1 MKGEIKIKLKTHP
14 YLPTG
19 VEAVEA
25 EMLKELGLKSIDEL
39 FTDIPDKIKFKGKM
53 NIPGPYSELEVK
65 RIVAKLLEKNVSSMD
80 IPVFLGAGV
89 WPHYVPAVV
98 DTIVGRLEF
107 ATSYTPYQAEI
118 SQGILQAQFEY
129 QSMICE
135 LTGMDVANASMY
147 DWATSLGEAA
157 LMASRV
163 TKKTE
168 IIIPYFIHPERK
180 AVLKLMIEPA
190 GMKMIEVNQ
199 DKETGQINLEDLKNK
214 VSKNTAAIYVEN
226 PSYLG
231 FLEEKVK
238 EVGEIAHENGAL
250 YIVGV
255 DPTSLG
261 LLKAP
266 GDYGADIVIG
276 EGQPLGNS
284 MNYGGPL
291 LGIFACKED
300 FVRQMPGRIIGL
312 TTTKKQNQRAFCM
325 ALQTREQYIRREKA
339 TSSICTNE
347 ALCAVAAAVY
357 LSLLGPKGLKRLG
370 EIIMIKSSYAMK
382 KLNEIAGVKVPL
394 FKAVHF
400 KEFTVNFDETGK
412 TALEV
417 HKKLLKEGVHGGKII
432 KEEFPELGET
442 MLCCV
447 TEVHLKEDIDKLSN
461 SLKKVLEE

>member
-1 MKGEIKIKLKTHP
+1 
-14 YLPTG
+14 
-19 VEAVEA
+19 
-25 EMLKELGLKSIDEL
+25 MLKELGLKNIEEL
-39 FTDIPDKIKFKGKM
+39 FTDIPEKIKFKGKL
-53 NIPGPYSELEVK
+53 NIPGPFSEVEVK
-65 RIVAKLLEKNVSSMD
+65 RKIAKLLEKNVSSMD

-98 DTIVGRLEF
+98 DAIIGRAEF
-107 ATSYTPYQAEI
+107 ATSYTPYQAEV

-157 LMASRV
+157 LMASRL

-168 IIIPYFIHPERK
+168 FIIPHFIHPERK
-180 AVLKLMIEPA
+180 AVLKLMVEPV
-190 GMKMIEVNQ
+190 KIKIIEVNQ
-199 DKETGQINLEDLKNK
+199 DRETGQINLEDLKGK
-214 VSKNTAAIYVEN
+214 TSKNTAAIYIEN

-231 FLEEKVK
+231 FLEEKAK
-238 EVGEIAHENGAL
+238 EIGEIAHENKAL

-266 GDYGADIVIG
+266 GDYGADIVVG

-291 LGIFACKED
+291 LGIFACKEE

-370 EIIMIKSSYAMK
+370 EIIMTKSNYTMK
-382 KLNEIAGVKVPL
+382 RLKEEVGVKTPL
-394 FKAVHF
+394 FKAIHF

-442 MLCCV
+442 ALYCV
-447 TEVHLKEDIDKLSN
+447 TEVHLKEDIDKLVEA
-461 SLKKVLEE
+461 LKKVLEA

>member
-1 MKGEIKIKLKTHP
+1 
-14 YLPTG
+14 
-19 VEAVEA
+19 
-25 EMLKELGLKSIDEL
+25 MLKELGLKNIEEL
-39 FTDIPDKIKFKGKM
+39 FTDIPEKIKFKGKL
-53 NIPGPYSELEVK
+53 NIPGPFSEVEVK
-65 RIVAKLLEKNVSSMD
+65 RKIAKLLEKNVSSMD

-98 DTIVGRLEF
+98 DAIIGRAEF
-107 ATSYTPYQAEI
+107 ATSYTPYQAEV

-157 LMASRV
+157 LMASRL

-168 IIIPYFIHPERK
+168 FIIPHFIHPERK
-180 AVLKLMIEPA
+180 AVLKLMVEPA
-190 GMKMIEVNQ
+190 KIKIIEVNQ
-199 DKETGQINLEDLKNK
+199 DRETGQINLEDLKGK
-214 VSKNTAAIYVEN
+214 TSKNTAAIYIEN

-231 FLEEKVK
+231 FLEEKAK
-238 EVGEIAHENGAL
+238 EIGEIAHENKAL

-266 GDYGADIVIG
+266 GDYGADIVVG

-291 LGIFACKED
+291 LGIFACKEE

-370 EIIMIKSSYAMK
+370 EIIMTKSAYTMKRLKEVSGIKT
-382 KLNEIAGVKVPL
+382 PL

-400 KEFTVNFDETGK
+400 KEFTVNFDEAGK

-442 MLCCV
+442 ALYCV
-447 TEVHLKEDIDKLSN
+447 TEVHLKEDIDKLVD
-461 SLKKVLEE
+461 SLKKVLEA

>member
-1 MKGEIKIKLKTHP
+1 
-14 YLPTG
+14 
-19 VEAVEA
+19 
-25 EMLKELGLKSIDEL
+25 MLKELGLKNIEEL
-39 FTDIPDKIKFKGKM
+39 FTDIPEKIKFKGKL
-53 NIPGPYSELEVK
+53 NIPGPFSEVEVK
-65 RIVAKLLEKNVSSMD
+65 RKIAKLLEKNVSSMD

-98 DTIVGRLEF
+98 DAIIGRAEF
-107 ATSYTPYQAEI
+107 ATSYTPYQAEV

-157 LMASRV
+157 LMASRL

-168 IIIPYFIHPERK
+168 VIIPHFIHPERK
-180 AVLKLMIEPA
+180 AVLKLMVEPV
-190 GMKMIEVNQ
+190 KIKIIEVNQ
-199 DKETGQINLEDLKNK
+199 DRETGQINLEDLKGK
-214 VSKNTAAIYVEN
+214 TSKNTAAIYIEN

-231 FLEEKVK
+231 FLEEKAK
-238 EVGEIAHENGAL
+238 EIGEIAHENKAL

-266 GDYGADIVIG
+266 GDYGADIVVG

-291 LGIFACKED
+291 LGIFACKEE

-370 EIIMIKSSYAMK
+370 EIIMTKSNYTMK
-382 KLNEIAGVKVPL
+382 RLKEEVGVKTPL
-394 FKAVHF
+394 FKAIHF

-442 MLCCV
+442 ALYCV
-447 TEVHLKEDIDKLSN
+447 TEVHLKEDIDKLVEA
-461 SLKKVLEE
+461 LKKVLEA

>member
-1 MKGEIKIKLKTHP
+1 MKLKTHP

-19 VEAVEA
+19 VEEIEVG
-25 EMLKELGLKSIDEL
+25 MLKELGLKTIDEL
-39 FTDIPDKIKFKGKM
+39 FTDIPEKVKFKGKL
-53 NIPGPYSELEVK
+53 NIPGPFSEVEVK
-65 RIVAKLLEKNVSSMD
+65 RRIAKLLEKNVSSMD
-80 IPVFLGAGV
+80 IPTFLGAGV

-98 DTIVGRLEF
+98 DTIIGRAEF
-107 ATSYTPYQAEI
+107 LTSYTPYQAEV

-157 LMASRV
+157 LMAARL

-168 IIIPYFIHPERK
+168 FIIPYFIHPERK
-180 AVLKLMIEPA
+180 AVLKLMSEPA
-190 GMKMIEVNQ
+190 KMKIIEVKQ
-199 DKETGQINLEDLKNK
+199 DKETGQINLEDLKTK
-214 VSKNTAAIYVEN
+214 ISKNTAGIYIEN

-238 EVGEIAHENGAL
+238 EIGEIAHENGAL

-266 GDYGADIVIG
+266 ADYGADIVVG

-291 LGIFACKED
+291 LGIFACKEE

-357 LSLLGPKGLKRLG
+357 LSLLGPRGLKRLG
-370 EIIMIKSSYAMK
+370 EIIMTKAIYAMK
-382 KLNEIAGVKVPL
+382 KLKEIPGVKVPL
-394 FKAVHF
+394 FKASHF

-412 TALEV
+412 TVLEV

-432 KEEFPELGET
+432 KNEFPELGET
-442 MLCCV
+442 ALYCV
-447 TEVHLKEDIDKLSN
+447 TEVHLKEDVDKLVN
-461 SLKKVLEE
+461 SLKKVLEV

>member
-1 MKGEIKIKLKTHP
+1 
-14 YLPTG
+14 
-19 VEAVEA
+19 
-25 EMLKELGLKSIDEL
+25 MLKELGLKSIDDL
-39 FTDIPDKIKFKGKM
+39 FTDIPEKIKFKGKL
-53 NIPGPYSELEVK
+53 NIPGPLSELEVK
-65 RIVAKLLEKNVSSMD
+65 RKVAKLLEKNVSSMD
-80 IPVFLGAGV
+80 VPVFLGAGV

-98 DTIVGRLEF
+98 DAIVGRAEL
-107 ATSYTPYQAEI
+107 ATSYTPYQAEV

-157 LMASRV
+157 LMASRL

-168 IIIPYFIHPERK
+168 VIIPHFIHPERK
-180 AVLKLMIEPA
+180 AVLKLMVEPA
-190 GMKMIEVNQ
+190 KMKIIEVNQ
-199 DKETGQINLEDLKNK
+199 DRETGQINLEDLKGK
-214 VSKNTAAIYVEN
+214 TSKNTAAIYIEN

-231 FLEEKVK
+231 FLEEKAK
-238 EVGEIAHENGAL
+238 EIGEIAHENEAF

-266 GDYGADIVIG
+266 GDYGADIVVG

-291 LGIFACKED
+291 LGIFACKEE

-325 ALQTREQYIRREKA
+325 ALQTREQHIRREKA

-357 LSLLGPKGLKRLG
+357 LSLLGPKELKRLG
-370 EIIMIKSSYAMK
+370 EIIMTKSTYTMKRLKEVSGIKT
-382 KLNEIAGVKVPL
+382 PL

-400 KEFTVNFDETGK
+400 KEFTVNFDEAGK

-442 MLCCV
+442 ALYCV
-447 TEVHLKEDIDKLSN
+447 TEVHLKEDIDKLVD
-461 SLKKVLEE
+461 SLKKVLEA

>member
-1 MKGEIKIKLKTHP
+1 MKTHP

-19 VEAVEA
+19 VEAIEA
-25 EMLKELGLKSIDEL
+25 EMLKELGLKTIEEL
-39 FTDIPDKIKFKGKM
+39 FTDIPNEVKFKGKL

-65 RIVAKLLEKNVSSMD
+65 RMIAKLLEKNVSSMD

-98 DTIVGRLEF
+98 DAIVGRLEF
-107 ATSYTPYQAEI
+107 ATSYTPYQAEV

-157 LMASRV
+157 LMASRI

-168 IIIPYFIHPERK
+168 VVIPYFIHPERK
-180 AVLKLMIEPA
+180 AVLKLMIEPV
-190 GMKMIEVNQ
+190 GMKAIEVNQ
-199 DKETGQINLEDLKNK
+199 SKDTGEINLEDLKNK
-214 VSKNTAAIYVEN
+214 ISKNTAAVYIEN

-231 FLEEKVK
+231 FLEEKAK
-238 EVGEIAHENGAL
+238 EVGEIAHENEAL

-266 GDYGADIVIG
+266 GDYGADIVVG

-291 LGIFACKED
+291 LGIFACKEE
-300 FVRQMPGRIIGL
+300 FARQMPGRIIGL

-382 KLNEIAGVKVPL
+382 KLKEIAGIKAPL

-442 MLCCV
+442 MLYCV

-461 SLKKVLEE
+461 SLKKVLEA

>member
-1 MKGEIKIKLKTHP
+1 
-14 YLPTG
+14 
-19 VEAVEA
+19 
-25 EMLKELGLKSIDEL
+25 MLKELGLKNIEEL
-39 FTDIPDKIKFKGKM
+39 FTDIPEKIKFKGKL
-53 NIPGPYSELEVK
+53 NIPGPFSEVEVK
-65 RIVAKLLEKNVSSMD
+65 RKIAKLLEKNVSSMD

-98 DTIVGRLEF
+98 DAIIGRAEF
-107 ATSYTPYQAEI
+107 ATSYTPYQAEV

-157 LMASRV
+157 LMASRL

-168 IIIPYFIHPERK
+168 IIIPHFIHPERK
-180 AVLKLMIEPA
+180 AVLKLMVEPA
-190 GMKMIEVNQ
+190 KIKIIEVNQ
-199 DKETGQINLEDLKNK
+199 DRETGQINLEDLKGK
-214 VSKNTAAIYVEN
+214 TSKNTAAIYIEN

-231 FLEEKVK
+231 FLEEKAK
-238 EVGEIAHENGAL
+238 EIGEIAHENKAL

-266 GDYGADIVIG
+266 GDYGADIVVG

-291 LGIFACKED
+291 LGIFACKEE

-370 EIIMIKSSYAMK
+370 EIIMTKSNYTMK
-382 KLNEIAGVKVPL
+382 RLKEEVGVKTPL
-394 FKAVHF
+394 FKAIHF

-442 MLCCV
+442 ALYCV
-447 TEVHLKEDIDKLSN
+447 TEVHLKEDIDKLVET
-461 SLKKVLEE
+461 LKKVLEA

>member
-1 MKGEIKIKLKTHP
+1 
-14 YLPTG
+14 
-19 VEAVEA
+19 
-25 EMLKELGLKSIDEL
+25 MLKELGLKNIEEL
-39 FTDIPDKIKFKGKM
+39 FTDIPEKIKFKGKL
-53 NIPGPYSELEVK
+53 NIPGPFSEVEVK
-65 RIVAKLLEKNVSSMD
+65 RKIAKLLEKNVSSMD

-98 DTIVGRLEF
+98 DAIIGRAEF
-107 ATSYTPYQAEI
+107 ATSYTPYQAEV

-157 LMASRV
+157 LMASRL

-168 IIIPYFIHPERK
+168 VIIPHFIHPERK
-180 AVLKLMIEPA
+180 AVLKLMVEPA
-190 GMKMIEVNQ
+190 KIKIIEVNQ
-199 DKETGQINLEDLKNK
+199 NRETGQINLEDLKDK
-214 VSKNTAAIYVEN
+214 TSKNTAAIYIEN

-231 FLEEKVK
+231 FLEEKAK
-238 EVGEIAHENGAL
+238 EIGEIAHENEAL

-266 GDYGADIVIG
+266 GDYGADIVVG

-291 LGIFACKED
+291 LGIFACKEE

-370 EIIMIKSSYAMK
+370 EIIMTKSNYTMK
-382 KLNEIAGVKVPL
+382 RLKEEVGVKTPL
-394 FKAVHF
+394 FKAIHF

-442 MLCCV
+442 ALYCV
-447 TEVHLKEDIDKLSN
+447 TEVHLKEDIDKLVEA
-461 SLKKVLEE
+461 LKKVLEA

>member
-1 MKGEIKIKLKTHP
+1 L
-14 YLPTG
+14 
-19 VEAVEA
+19 
-25 EMLKELGLKSIDEL
+25 LKELGLKNIEEL
-39 FTDIPDKIKFKGKM
+39 FTDIPEKIKFKGKL
-53 NIPGPYSELEVK
+53 NIPGPFSEVEVK
-65 RIVAKLLEKNVSSMD
+65 RKIAKLLEKNVSSMD

-98 DTIVGRLEF
+98 DAIIGRAEF
-107 ATSYTPYQAEI
+107 ATSYTPYQAEV

-157 LMASRV
+157 LMASRL

-168 IIIPYFIHPERK
+168 VIIPHFIHPERK
-180 AVLKLMIEPA
+180 AVLKLMVEPA
-190 GMKMIEVNQ
+190 KIKIIEVNQ
-199 DKETGQINLEDLKNK
+199 NRETGQINLEDLKDK
-214 VSKNTAAIYVEN
+214 TSKNTAAIYIEN

-231 FLEEKVK
+231 FLEEKAK
-238 EVGEIAHENGAL
+238 EIGEIAHENEAL

-266 GDYGADIVIG
+266 GDYGADIVVG

-291 LGIFACKED
+291 LGIFACKEE

-370 EIIMIKSSYAMK
+370 EIIMTKSNYTMK
-382 KLNEIAGVKVPL
+382 RLKEEVGVKTPL
-394 FKAVHF
+394 FKAIHF

-442 MLCCV
+442 ALYCV
-447 TEVHLKEDIDKLSN
+447 TEVHLKEDIDKLVEA
-461 SLKKVLEE
+461 LKKVLEA

>member
-1 MKGEIKIKLKTHP
+1 
-14 YLPTG
+14 
-19 VEAVEA
+19 
-25 EMLKELGLKSIDEL
+25 MLKELGLKSIDDL
-39 FTDIPDKIKFKGKM
+39 FTDIPEKIKFKGKL
-53 NIPGPYSELEVK
+53 NIPGPLSELEVK
-65 RIVAKLLEKNVSSMD
+65 RKVAKLLEKNVSSMD
-80 IPVFLGAGV
+80 VPVFLGAGV

-98 DTIVGRLEF
+98 DAIVGRAEL
-107 ATSYTPYQAEI
+107 ATSYTPYQAEV

-157 LMASRV
+157 LMASRL

-168 IIIPYFIHPERK
+168 VIIPHFIHPERK
-180 AVLKLMIEPA
+180 AVLKLMVEPA
-190 GMKMIEVNQ
+190 KMKIIEVNQ
-199 DKETGQINLEDLKNK
+199 DRETGQINLEDLKGK
-214 VSKNTAAIYVEN
+214 TSKNTAAIYIEN

-231 FLEEKVK
+231 FLEEKAK
-238 EVGEIAHENGAL
+238 EIGEIAHENEAF

-266 GDYGADIVIG
+266 GDYGADIVVG

-291 LGIFACKED
+291 LGIFACKEE

-370 EIIMIKSSYAMK
+370 EIIMTKSNYTMK
-382 KLNEIAGVKVPL
+382 RLKEEVGVKTPL
-394 FKAVHF
+394 FKAIHF

-442 MLCCV
+442 ALYCV
-447 TEVHLKEDIDKLSN
+447 TEVHLKEDIDKLVEA
-461 SLKKVLEE
+461 LKKVLEA

>member
-1 MKGEIKIKLKTHP
+1 
-14 YLPTG
+14 
-19 VEAVEA
+19 
-25 EMLKELGLKSIDEL
+25 MLKELGLKNIEEL
-39 FTDIPDKIKFKGKM
+39 FTDIPEKIKFKGKL
-53 NIPGPYSELEVK
+53 NIPGPFSEVEVK
-65 RIVAKLLEKNVSSMD
+65 RKIAKLLEKNVSSMD

-98 DTIVGRLEF
+98 DAIIGRAEF
-107 ATSYTPYQAEI
+107 ATSYTPYQAEV

-157 LMASRV
+157 LMASRL

-168 IIIPYFIHPERK
+168 FIIPHFIHPERK
-180 AVLKLMIEPA
+180 AVLKLMVEPA
-190 GMKMIEVNQ
+190 KIKIIEVNQ
-199 DKETGQINLEDLKNK
+199 DRETGQINLEDLKGK
-214 VSKNTAAIYVEN
+214 TSKNTAAIYIEN

-231 FLEEKVK
+231 FLEEKAK
-238 EVGEIAHENGAL
+238 EIGEIAHENKAL

-266 GDYGADIVIG
+266 GDYGADIVVG

-291 LGIFACKED
+291 LGIFACKEE

-370 EIIMIKSSYAMK
+370 EIIMTKSNYTMK
-382 KLNEIAGVKVPL
+382 RLKEEVGVKTPL
-394 FKAVHF
+394 FKAIHF

-442 MLCCV
+442 ALYCV
-447 TEVHLKEDIDKLSN
+447 TEVHLKEDIDKLVEA
-461 SLKKVLEE
+461 LKKVLEA